1 MKAVYKEKTVKP
13 FTDLQSSLHE
23 NTGGRDT
30 VTYVLTS
37 HSPIPRPCWCWQLP
51 PARIPPTNPR
61 ISHKF
66 PQTPTSHPPSSF
78 WCWKWQEMILLVVK
92 MTVRTMM
99 MGLAAKA
106 LPCVLPPLELQ
117 LPPPPARAHKSFLG
131 CAAQLPLIIASAATL
146 LKWRLLQFFEIWH
159 SSSWCDIF
167 NGSLWWS
174 SFAIFISS
182 GPNSK
187 NYSASLTF

>member
-1 MKAVYKEKTVKP
+1 MLMLAA
-13 FTDLQSSLHE
+13 SSCK
-23 NTGGRDT
+23 D
-30 VTYVLTS
+30 
-37 HSPIPRPCWCWQLP
+37 
-51 PARIPPTNPR
+51 PTNKPQNLPQ
-61 ISHKF
+61 ISSNSHL
-66 PQTPTSHPPSSF
+66 TPTKLF
-78 WCWKWQEMILLVVK
+78 LVLK
-92 MTVRTMM
+92 MTRDDFAGCEDDSEDNDD
-99 MGLAAKA
+99 GLAAKA